1 MEVGGLKKSK
11 SSQLRI
17 DLYEVDVDIY
27 FKESATVLNR
37 IQKHGSIKEER
48 YIWGRDGKN
57 RPTRKKLII
66 SLVIPRDKVPVFKMR
81 MTKLNQSLKSAIT
94 YRKISTLV

>member
-1 MEVGGLKKSK
+1 MEVGGLKKSR

-17 DLYEVDVDIY
+17 DLYEVEVDIY

-37 IQKHGSIKEER
+37 VQKYGVIKEER

-57 RPTRKKLII
+57 RPTRKKLILSIVI
-66 SLVIPRDKVPVFKMR
+66 SRENVPVFKMR
-81 MTKLNQSLKSAIT
+81 ITKLDQALKSTIN

>member
-1 MEVGGLKKSK
+1 MEVGGDIKGK

-17 DLYEVDVDIY
+17 DLYEVEMEIY
-27 FKESATVLNR
+27 FKETATILNR
-37 IQKHGSIKEER
+37 VQKHGSIKEER

-66 SLVIPRDKVPVFKMR
+66 SIVIPRNKVPVFKMR
-81 MTKLNQSLKSAIT
+81 MTKLDQSLKSTIT
-94 YRKISTLV
+94 YRKVSTLV

>member
-1 MEVGGLKKSK
+1 VEVGGLKKGR

-17 DLYEVDVDIY
+17 DLYEVEVDIY

-37 IQKHGSIKEER
+37 VQKHGSIKEER

-57 RPTRKKLII
+57 RPTRKKLILSI
-66 SLVIPRDKVPVFKMR
+66 VIPRENVPVFKMR
-81 MTKLNQSLKSAIT
+81 LTKLNQSLKSTIT
-94 YRKISTLV
+94 YRKVSTLI